1 MSGKG
6 EVELTGKLGD
16 VMKESAKTGLS
27 YIRSIAPKYHIT
39 PEFFQENDFHIHIPE
54 GAVPKD
60 GPSAGITMATAVLS
74 AVTDTP
80 VRAKVAMTGEVTLR
94 GRVLAI
100 GGLKEKLLAAKMAG
114 ITTVLVPKENEK
126 DVDEI
131 AGEIKAGM
139 EICFVETM
147 DEVIEKAFVTNRR
160 KTNGNKK
167 RKS

>member
-1 MSGKG
+1 M
-6 EVELTGKLGD
+6 
-16 VMKESAKTGLS
+16 
-27 YIRSIAPKYHIT
+27 
-39 PEFFQENDFHIHIPE
+39 
-54 GAVPKD
+54 
-60 GPSAGITMATAVLS
+60 
-74 AVTDTP
+74 
-80 VRAKVAMTGEVTLR
+80 
-94 GRVLAI
+94 
-100 GGLKEKLLAAKMAG
+100 
-114 ITTVLVPKENEK
+114 LVPKENEK